1 MDLEIVYRLYK
12 NMKKILC
19 TALLTLASTLSFA
32 ETPNVDPQFEKVQKL
47 VADKNFSAAYQ
58 ELERLSKSG
67 SAQATYN
74 LAYLTQAG
82 QGTKQDNA
90 KAVQLYEQAGSKGYA
105 LANYVLAQNYA
116 TGGLGLTKNEQK
128 SRQYLEKSA
137 SQGFDDAI
145 VELAVVLFAEGK
157 DASDKLALQK
167 LDPLIKKGSYPA
179 IHAKALYDIST
190 GFKNKNEAPIK
201 QGLASI
207 QDLGKKGYIPAL
219 MAIGNMFVNGNIVP
233 QNLPEAQKIFTA
245 LSQQNIPQAKQS
257 LDVVNKLIADKA
269 KNPAKPAAKSKS

>member
-1 MDLEIVYRLYK
+1 
-12 NMKKILC
+12 MKKILC
-19 TALLTLASTLSFA
+19 GALLTVASSITFA
-32 ETPNVDPQFEKVQKL
+32 APPAVDPKFEKVEELIKAQ
-47 VADKNFSAAYQ
+47 NFTGAYQ
-58 ELERLSKSG
+58 ELEKLSKAG
-67 SAQATYN
+67 NAQATYN
-74 LAYLTQAG
+74 LGFLTQAG
-82 QGTKQDNA
+82 KGTQQDNK
-90 KAVQLYEQAGSKGYA
+90 KAVELYEQAGKKGYP

-116 TGGLGLTKNEQK
+116 TGGLGLTKSEQK
-128 SRQYLEKSA
+128 SREYLEKSA
-137 SQGFDDAI
+137 SQGFDDAV
-145 VELAVVLFAEGK
+145 VELAVILFSEGK
-157 DASDKLALQK
+157 DSSDKLALQK

-257 LDVVNKLIADKA
+257 LEVVNKLIAEQA
-269 KNPAKPAAKSKS
+269 KNPKKATKKAKS